1 MLTITSY
8 EIHKNMDCTRPGRGQ
23 FHIAA
28 VCGDLVESE
37 ELARRRGTFRT
48 RKEAATELARLNAE
62 LAA

>member
-8 EIHKNMDCTRPGRGQ
+8 EIHRNAMADTAGK
-23 FHIAA
+23 FHICALM
-28 VCGDLVESE
+28 GSMIESE
-37 ELARRRGTFRT
+37 EEARRRGTFRT